1 MDDSTKM
8 LNKIYEKETTY
19 YKIYGGSVYFC
30 VILIFFLSSTV
41 SFCSVWK
48 ERNSIKNDWEN
59 QKCSP
64 YILPFAG
71 YINAPPNTSATDFT
85 LSNFTEC
92 VQSEIKSMTEISLS
106 PATMLTDALN
116 ALFAILLDCINAI
129 VAMIDFIRTSLNELF
144 NAIYQF
150 FIALSI
156 PIVQTMYGVNSIMQR
171 IMSIMY
177 VVIMIFGLCVSVFQN
192 LYGSAMEIFIAS
204 YIVFLAVFVALMF
217 FLPFTLVA
225 VVVML
230 VLLLVM
236 LALIIIFMLFYETI
250 FSALPMYVPGTPSI
264 KSPSH
269 KCFAKNTL
277 LKLKNG
283 EQTKIQKIKIGSILE
298 DGGIVIAKL
307 KISSHDV
314 NMFDLNGVIVSES
327 DYVSLT
333 KYKNHNKNIWVQV
346 KDHFLAKPV
355 TYNNPYIYCLITST
369 KKIVVN
375 NMFFLDWDNI
385 KKLSS
390 FKNKISKKI

>member
-1 MDDSTKM
+1 MDESTEM
-8 LNKIYEKETTY
+8 LNKIYEKDTTY

-30 VILIFFLSSTV
+30 IILIFILSLIT

-48 ERNSIKNDWEN
+48 QRNNIKNDWKN
-59 QKCSP
+59 QKCNP

-71 YINAPPNTSATDFT
+71 YINAPANTSAFDFT
-85 LSNFTEC
+85 MTNFTEC
-92 VQSEIKSMTEISLS
+92 IQSEIKSMTEISLS

-116 ALFAILLDCINAI
+116 ALFAILLDCVNAI
-129 VAMIDFIRTSLNELF
+129 VAMIDYIRTALNELF

-156 PIVQTMYGVNSIMQR
+156 PIVQTMFGFNSIMQR

-177 VVIMIFGLCVSVFQN
+177 VVIMIFSLCVSVFQN

-225 VVVML
+225 VVIML

-236 LALIIIFMLFYETI
+236 LVLIIILMLFYETI
-250 FSALPMYVPGTPSI
+250 FGALPMYVPGTPSI

-283 EQTKIQKIKIGSILE
+283 KYVKIQKIKIGSILE
-298 DGGIVIAKL
+298 DGGVVIARL

-314 NMFDLNGVIVSES
+314 NMFDLNGVIVSDT

-355 TYNNPYIYCLITST
+355 TYDNPYIYCLITST

-385 KKLSS
+385 KKLSF